1 MPKTERPRAI
11 LKNCFREKVQE
22 SVPCSP
28 AKFNTSEYGISE
40 GSLLFKTGK
49 PGHIRNFSE
58 NFNKRSSFDRP
69 SSRGEDRAKT
79 SKIFSD

>member
-11 LKNCFREKVQE
+11 LKNCFREKVQD
-22 SVPCSP
+22 SIPCSP
-28 AKFNTSEYGISE
+28 EKFKTSEYGIS
-40 GSLLFKTGK
+40 GKPLLFRTGK

-58 NFNKRSSFDRP
+58 NFNKRSSFDRL
-69 SSRGEDRAKT
+69 SNRGEDRANT